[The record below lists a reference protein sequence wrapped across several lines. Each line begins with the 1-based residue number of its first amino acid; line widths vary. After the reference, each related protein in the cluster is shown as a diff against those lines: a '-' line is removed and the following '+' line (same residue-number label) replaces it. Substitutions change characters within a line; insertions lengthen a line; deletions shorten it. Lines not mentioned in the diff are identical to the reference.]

1 MTVGLFAAG
10 IQDVG
15 DGLHEQQKTLSA
27 DLAWNVVAG
36 QSMQQDDSGAVCSS
50 LSGCGRQTVPTA
62 DNIRETMV
70 GKLLLNNKE

>member
-1 MTVGLFAAG
+1 MLGT
-10 IQDVG
+10 DCMNKK
-15 DGLHEQQKTLSA
+15 KTLSA

-70 GKLLLNNKE
+70 GKLLLNKKE